1 MVLDNAKQAQTHVAR
16 DETKHC
22 LRCNSLIRYPC
33 LHRFL
38 GPLNWLLVIIMQLL
52 ASRYYQC
59 KVASA
64 GNMSR

>member
-1 MVLDNAKQAQTHVAR
+1 MGLDNAKQAQTPVAR
-16 DETKHC
+16 DETKDY

-33 LHRFL
+33 LHHFL

-52 ASRYYQC
+52 ALRYYQC

-64 GNMSR
+64 SNTSR